1 MRSFIPPA
9 QKTSDAPRLN
19 AEPCLDKGKK
29 RIKIIQMNKV
39 LLFSLFVL
47 AVSLPAFSQVS
58 QETIEFNKQKQS
70 AFKMEYN
77 FPEEALQKALEN
89 RMEQLGYR
97 AKEEKG
103 FLNRDKGFMVHKGAF
118 VTEVTEK
125 SMDYVF
131 KIEPR
136 AKKDKNGSVLYMVI
150 MKDGTNAASALTD
163 IEVERVKGFLTHLAP
178 EAESSHLE
186 MQIKGQEEN
195 LAKSEKKF
203 KTLQSD
209 SLSLE
214 NKLRETRLELDN
226 IIKSQTFQQ
235 KEVENQKKLLDEM
248 KAKRK

>member
-1 MRSFIPPA
+1 
-9 QKTSDAPRLN
+9 
-19 AEPCLDKGKK
+19 
-29 RIKIIQMNKV
+29 MNKV
-39 LLFSLFVL
+39 LLFSLFGL

-77 FPEEALQKALEN
+77 FPEDALQKALEN

-136 AKKDKNGSVLYMVI
+136 AKKNKNGSVLYMVI
-150 MKDGTNAASALTD
+150 MKDGTNAASVLTD

-178 EAESSHLE
+178 EAERSHLE
-186 MQIKGQEEN
+186 MQIKGQEEGV
-195 LAKSEKKF
+195 AKSEKKL
-203 KTLQSD
+203 KTLQAD

-214 NKLRETRLELDN
+214 NKLRDLHVHLDKV
-226 IIKSQTFQQ
+226 IRDQQFQQ
-235 KEVENQKKLLDEM
+235 KEIENQKRLLDEM
-248 KAKRK
+248 KGKRKVSQ

>member
-1 MRSFIPPA
+1 
-9 QKTSDAPRLN
+9 
-19 AEPCLDKGKK
+19 
-29 RIKIIQMNKV
+29 MNKV
-39 LLFSLFVL
+39 LLFSLFGL
-47 AVSLPAFSQVS
+47 ALSLPAFSQVS

-125 SMDYVF
+125 SMGYVF

-150 MKDGTNAASALTD
+150 MKDGTNAASVLTD

-178 EAESSHLE
+178 EAERSHLE

-203 KTLQSD
+203 KTLQID

-214 NKLRETRLELDN
+214 NKLRETHLELDN